1 MDKITRNKIAMY
13 KAVKDVLA
21 QHDTVW
27 TGIPAFVS
35 VHDAF
40 MNKLSD
46 LEQGVY
52 NQSLSVIG
60 VNAAKN
66 AKRDLV
72 IDKAFAISSGIVAY
86 AVLNNDA
93 ALIDQIKI
101 AKSDMK
107 NASKAKL
114 MIMIDRIIAKATEFG
129 DAITEFGVSELSVTE
144 LQTLRDELEL
154 ILNSPRNAIIARKGY
169 TRMIKTLREE
179 LSTML
184 NLQLDKLMEVLKE
197 EHPDFFSAYK
207 DARVI
212 VDLRKGK
219 RGDGDGDTS
228 NTIGHEE

>member
-1 MDKITRNKIAMY
+1 MY

-40 MNKLSD
+40 INKLSD

-129 DAITEFGVSELSVTE
+129 DAITEFGVSEVSVTE
-144 LQTLRDELEL
+144 LQTLRNELEL

-212 VDLRKGK
+212 VDLRSGK
-219 RGDGDGDTS
+219 RGDGDAS
-228 NTIGHEE
+228 NTFGYEE